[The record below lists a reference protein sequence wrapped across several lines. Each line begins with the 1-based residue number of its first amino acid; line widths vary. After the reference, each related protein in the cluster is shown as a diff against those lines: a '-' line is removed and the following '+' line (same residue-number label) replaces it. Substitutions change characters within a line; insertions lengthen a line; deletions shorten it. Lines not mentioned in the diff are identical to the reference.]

1 MSQPK
6 IVVVE
11 DEGIVAK
18 NIKHMLKGLGYE
30 VPAIVS
36 SGKDAIQK
44 AAETKPDLMLMDI
57 VLEGDMDG
65 IEAAKQIQ
73 TRFDIPV
80 VYLTA
85 HADDT
90 TVLRAKMTAPYGYLL
105 KPFDERE
112 LHAAIELALYKH
124 KMEREVTPSTE
135 NTELERVLKELVKI
149 RGVNAA
155 AVISKDG
162 LLVKFVGPFTR
173 EDMLSLSSVIAFMTK
188 AAEKCTRMLKGEI
201 EEIIAKGH
209 NVMIVTEKCA
219 EFIFFVAVD
228 KDIDIDA
235 IKPQREKVRDIIYE
249 GRV

>member
-1 MSQPK
+1 MPQPR
-6 IVVVE
+6 ILVVE
-11 DEGIVAK
+11 DEGTEAK
-18 NIKHMLKGLGYE
+18 NIDHMLKGLGYE
-30 VPAIVS
+30 VPAIAS

-44 AAETKPDLMLMDI
+44 AAETKPDLMLADI
-57 VLEGDMDG
+57 VLEGEMDG

-73 TRFDIPV
+73 THFDIPV

-85 HADDT
+85 YADDT
-90 TVLRAKMTAPYGYLL
+90 TVRRAKMTAPYGYLV
-105 KPFDERE
+105 KPIKESE
-112 LHAAIELALYKH
+112 LHAAVELALYKH
-124 KMEREVTPSTE
+124 RMERGVTPSTG
-135 NTELERVLKELVKI
+135 NTELERALKELVKI

-155 AVISKDG
+155 AVIAKDG
-162 LLVKFVGPFTR
+162 LLVNFVGPFTR

-209 NVMIVTEKCA
+209 SVMIVTEKCA

-235 IKPQREKVRDIIYE
+235 IKPQREKVRAIIYE
-249 GRV
+249 GKV